1 MPAPTITIIPAI
13 EQEAKLLRMAAY
25 CRTSSDSTDQQHSY
39 AAQVKHYTEF
49 ISRNPNW
56 ILADIYA
63 DEGLTGTEA
72 DKRDDFQRMIADC
85 KRGKIDRILVKSISR
100 FMRNT
105 SDCLS
110 AIRLLRSLGV
120 TVFFEKENLDTAHMT
135 DEFVLTMHGMA
146 AQEESLSISSNL
158 RWVTR
163 KRMANG
169 TFIPGST
176 PYGYR
181 LVDGKLAINEPEAMI
196 VREIFNWY
204 LSGQGIQ
211 SIMIRLNTEHPEK
224 RWHRA
229 GIEYILSNAH
239 YIGDALFQKKF
250 STGTLPYRKLIN
262 KGQLPQYY
270 VEEYNEPII
279 SAEDFQA
286 VQHLREQRATQ
297 GHGHEGRHPL
307 SGKLRCACGSGF
319 RRRTVRDTIKWDC
332 KNHMLNATNC
342 SMKALAESQV
352 YSAFTDMVNKLAS
365 HRAYILTPM
374 IAQLEQMQSRHSG
387 TQQKVYE
394 LDKQI
399 AELNTQ
405 SHTIARLH
413 SKGILDSAD
422 FASQT
427 SRVNQQVTALRSE
440 RSRLLREDEN
450 NDALA
455 DLRALDDALSAVI
468 ETQTAFDESLFA
480 DIVQSITAVSLTALR
495 FRLLGGLELTE
506 TIQRQERGRVA

>member
-1 MPAPTITIIPAI
+1 MPAPTITTIPAV

-25 CRTSSDSTDQQHSY
+25 ARTSSDSTDQQHSY

-49 ISRNPNW
+49 IGRNPKW

-63 DEGLTGTEA
+63 DEGLTGTDA
-72 DKRDDFQRMIADC
+72 DKREDFQRMIADC

-100 FMRNT
+100 FARNT

-110 AIRLLRSLGV
+110 VFRLLRSLGV
-120 TVFFEKENLDTAHMT
+120 TVFFERENLDTAHMT

-146 AQEESLSISSNL
+146 AQEESLTISSNL
-158 RWVTR
+158 RWATR
-163 KRMANG
+163 KRMSNG
-169 TFIPGST
+169 TFIPGSA
-176 PYGYR
+176 PYGYQ
-181 LVDGKLAINEPEAMI
+181 LVDSKLVIHEPEAVI
-196 VREIFNWY
+196 VRKIFNWY

-211 SIMIRLNTEHPEK
+211 SIMIRLNIEHPEK

-262 KGQLPQYY
+262 RGQLPQYY

-286 VQHLREQRATQ
+286 VQRLREQRATQ
-297 GHGHEGRHPL
+297 GYGHERRHPL

-319 RRRTVRDTIKWDC
+319 RRRIVRDTVKWDC
-332 KNHMLNATNC
+332 KNHMLSTADC
-342 SMKALAESQV
+342 PMKALPESLI
-352 YSAFTDMVNKLAS
+352 YNAFTAMINKLAS

-374 IAQLEQMQSRHSG
+374 IAQLEQMQTRHSG

-394 LDKQI
+394 LDRQI

-422 FASQT
+422 FAAQT
-427 SRVNQQVTALRSE
+427 SRVNQQVSALRSE
-440 RSRLLREDEN
+440 RNRLLREDEN

-455 DLRALDDALSAVI
+455 DLRALDDALSAVT
-468 ETQTAFDESLFA
+468 ETQTTFNESLFA
-480 DIVQSITAVSLTALR
+480 DIVQGITAVSLTELR

-506 TIQRQERGRVA
+506 TIYRQERRRAA